1 MRMTGFCYVKRLMA
15 DSGIRMSPQLMN
27 RQRILEREEG
37 LGMMS
42 YDEQTGLYQYTG
54 GLVLSLEG
62 RDRQIRQLKEGA
74 GSTTSPI
81 LSHVAQISQKRQKR
95 PSRTSAADIC

>member
-1 MRMTGFCYVKRLMA
+1 MKRLMA

-42 YDEQTGLYQYTG
+42 YDEQTEDLRERG
-54 GLVLSLEG
+54 GSW
-62 RDRQIRQLKEGA
+62 
-74 GSTTSPI
+74 
-81 LSHVAQISQKRQKR
+81 
-95 PSRTSAADIC
+95 